1 MPRVSPILRVAPILG
16 LALAASPA
24 RAQGQVPGA
33 FGCPRYVD
41 VAPIADVN
49 APAGWSAAA
58 RTTRRW
64 LRSAEMYDG
73 DPSANQR
80 IRPITDRFRRLT
92 EWNIPPGV
100 QVPTLV
106 CQYDQTDVTLSR
118 VVPYGLRRC
127 ISAPPPPD
135 PMRRPRP
142 GEDDPSGFSIAIT
155 CR

>member
-1 MPRVSPILRVAPILG
+1 MPRLLPSLLRFVPLLG
-16 LALAASPA
+16 LAVAEPAA
-24 RAQGQVPGA
+24 AQGFAGPA
-33 FGCPRYVD
+33 FRCPRYVD

-49 APAGWSAAA
+49 APSGWSATAQ
-58 RTTRRW
+58 TTRRW
-64 LRSAEMYDG
+64 LRSAEMFDG
-73 DPSANQR
+73 DPAANQR
-80 IRPITDRFRRLT
+80 LRPIADRFRRLT

-106 CQYDQTDVTLSR
+106 CHYAQTDVTLSH

-127 ISAPPPPD
+127 TAAPQPPD
-135 PMRRPRP
+135 AMRRPRP